1 MDKKKT
7 FNVGYFIAAFLAISL
22 LQLWLTYRSVEQVSY
37 TDLMQLVAQGK
48 VASVTLTETM
58 IEGQFKEPQNG
69 KTMFVTNRV
78 DPTAAAV
85 FDKAGVKV
93 SGASDSNWLTVL
105 LSWVVPLLIFGGLW
119 FYLFRGVAGRQGMGG
134 LINIGK
140 SKAKVYLERQTGVTF
155 DDVAGADEA
164 KAELQEVVSFLKDK
178 DRYGR
183 LGARIP
189 KGTLL
194 VGPPGTGKT
203 LMARAVAGEAGVPFF
218 SISGSEFVEMFVGVG
233 AARVRDLFE
242 QARQAAPC
250 IIFID
255 ELDAL
260 GRARS
265 PFAGYGGGDE
275 KEQTL
280 NQLLSELDGFDPRV
294 GIVLLAATNRPEIL
308 DAALL
313 RAGRF
318 DRQVV
323 IDRPDREGRVAI
335 LKVHMKSIT
344 VAPEVSLEEIAGIT
358 PGFTGA
364 DLANLVNEAAIFA
377 TRRGASEVEMVDFTN
392 AVERIVAGSEKKSRL
407 LRPDDRERVAY
418 HEMGHAL
425 AATVL
430 KGADPVRKV
439 SIIPRSIGSLG
450 YTLQRPTED
459 RFLITAA
466 ELKDR
471 MVTLL
476 AGRAAEDIIYGEI
489 STGAA
494 DDLAKATDIARQSV
508 TRFGMSDTVGQAVL
522 EEQRSQWLGD
532 QQPPAMHP
540 KDYSEATARE
550 VDLAVRKMIDD
561 AYEAA
566 KDLLRSRLTDL
577 KAGARLLLDRETIT
591 PADFP
596 PLQRPDE
603 RPPDAETKTPPP
615 GPGDQ
620 TRLRLHCDHWEDFGA
635 SNSSGHRDS
644 SGRWRP

>member
-1 MDKKKT
+1 MDNKHK
-7 FNVGYFIAAFLAISL
+7 FNIGYVVAALLLIGL
-22 LQLWLTYRSVEQVSY
+22 LQSWLAYRDTAQLSY
-37 TDLMQLVAQGK
+37 SDVIRLAQEGK

-58 IEGQFKEPQNG
+58 IEGAFKEPEDG
-69 KTMFVTNRV
+69 KTTFLANRV
-78 DPTAAAV
+78 DPAAATV
-85 FDKAGVKV
+85 FEKAGAKV
-93 SGASDSNWLTVL
+93 SGASDSNWLTTI
-105 LSWVVPLLIFGGLW
+105 LSWILPALIFVGIW
-119 FYLFRGVAGRQGMGG
+119 MFFFRSFADRQGMGG

-140 SKAKVYLERQTGVTF
+140 SKAKVYLERKTGVTF
-155 DDVAGADEA
+155 EDVAGVDEA
-164 KAELQEVVSFLKDK
+164 KAELQEIVSFLKDK
-178 DRYGR
+178 DKYGR

-189 KGTLL
+189 KGILL

-308 DAALL
+308 DPALL

-323 IDRPDREGRVAI
+323 LDRPDRKGREAI
-335 LKVHMKSIT
+335 VKVHIQKVSI
-344 VAPEVSLEEIAGIT
+344 APGVSADEIAAIT

-364 DLANLVNEAAIFA
+364 DLANLVNEAAIVA
-377 TRRGASEVEMVDFTN
+377 TRRGADKVTMDDFTN
-392 AVERIVAGSEKKSRL
+392 AVERIVAGSERKSRL
-407 LRPDDRERVAY
+407 LKPQERERVAF

-425 AATVL
+425 VAVA
-430 KGADPVRKV
+430 KRSADPVHKV
-439 SIIPRSIGSLG
+439 SIIPRSIGALG
-450 YTLQRPTED
+450 YTMQRPTED
-459 RFLITAA
+459 RFLITVS

-471 MVTLL
+471 MVVLMG
-476 AGRAAEDIIYGEI
+476 GRAAEEVIFGEV

-494 DDLAKATDIARQSV
+494 DDLAKVTDIARQCV
-508 TRFGMSDTVGQAVL
+508 TRFGMDPTVGQAVL
-522 EEQRSQWLGD
+522 EEQRLQWLGD
-532 QQPPAMHP
+532 GPGLPNK

-550 VDLAVRKMIDD
+550 VDLAVRGMID
-561 AYEAA
+561 EAFA
-566 KDLLRSRLTDL
+566 NARDLLRERITDL
-577 KAGARLLLDRETIT
+577 RAGARLLLEKETLT
-591 PADFP
+591 PDDFA
-596 PLQRPDE
+596 PLRRTEMLAP
-603 RPPDAETKTPPP
+603 A
-615 GPGDQ
+615 
-620 TRLRLHCDHWEDFGA
+620 A
-635 SNSSGHRDS
+635 
-644 SGRWRP
+644 